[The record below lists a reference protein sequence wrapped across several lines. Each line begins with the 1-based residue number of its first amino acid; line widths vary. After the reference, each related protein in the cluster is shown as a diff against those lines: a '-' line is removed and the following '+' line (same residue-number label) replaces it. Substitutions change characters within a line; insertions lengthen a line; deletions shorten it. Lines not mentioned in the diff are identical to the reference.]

1 MSRLGGGGAG
11 RGVEE
16 EGGMRHEGLE
26 MLLCICDN
34 ATHAYTATAKMLSG
48 VGVVAWQG
56 TMGTG
61 QFRHLTILL
70 IRHVLVSSSQL
81 RVSREM
87 GDDGEGQIVQTVIVV
102 Y

>member
-1 MSRLGGGGAG
+1 MSRLGGGGEGGYLG
-11 RGVEE
+11 RG
-16 EGGMRHEGLE
+16 GRRDEGLE

-34 ATHAYTATAKMLSG
+34 ASHAYTATAKMLSG
-48 VGVVAWQG
+48 VHVVAWQG

-70 IRHVLVSSSQL
+70 IRHVLVSLSQL

-102 Y
+102 D